1 MSLQRNS
8 YAFEGLPLEPV
19 ENGTNI
25 IVTGPAL
32 GGVRNLLLRMVLRA
46 SPQEGT
52 LLVTADQDGETAL
65 SAYERL
71 GGDLDFAR
79 VGVVDC
85 TEEGHSDEAHNVRA
99 VGSPSDLTG
108 VGIEF
113 SGLYESLVANGA
125 RHVRTGI
132 YTLAPFVMY
141 SDSRAVYR
149 FVHTLTGR
157 IRTAD
162 GLGVCAIDPETVD
175 DRALS
180 SLTHAFDGRVE
191 LRRDDRSEVRI
202 QGLPDQPDGWHAVEA
217 LE

>member
-1 MSLQRNS
+1 MSLQQTAYS
-8 YAFEGLPLEPV
+8 FDTLPLEPV
-19 ENGTNI
+19 ECGTNI

-32 GGVRNLLLRMVLRA
+32 GGIRDLLLRMVLRA
-46 SPQEGT
+46 GPQEGA
-52 LLVTADQDGETAL
+52 LLVAADHDGEGAL

-85 TEEGHSDEAHNVRA
+85 TEEGRSDESRNVHA

-125 RHVRTGI
+125 SHVRTGI
-132 YTLAPFVMY
+132 YTLTPFTMY
-141 SDSRAVYR
+141 ADARAVYR
-149 FVHTLTGR
+149 FLHTLTGR

-162 GLGVCAIDPETVD
+162 GLGVCAVDPETVD
-175 DRALS
+175 ERTLS
-180 SLTHAFDGRVE
+180 SLAHAFDGRVD
-191 LRRDDRSEVRI
+191 LRCDDDPEIRV
-202 QGLPDQPDGWHAVEA
+202 QGLPDQPDRWLPVDG
-217 LE
+217 LK